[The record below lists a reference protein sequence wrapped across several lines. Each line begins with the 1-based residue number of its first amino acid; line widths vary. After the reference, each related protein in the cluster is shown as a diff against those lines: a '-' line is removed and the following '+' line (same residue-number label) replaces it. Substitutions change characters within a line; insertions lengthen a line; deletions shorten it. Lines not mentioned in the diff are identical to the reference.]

1 LAAFGRADKSAGSP
15 NQRLCV
21 PAKHCSECGTIKT
34 WGGVLRVRHLTD
46 RRSVKKLLVHNQDDV
61 LALPIIPASEDN
73 PKGMHNRFRL
83 REYQMQL
90 VDKDTIPDV
99 TKAGQ
104 YLMVNL
110 NVVKIGAF

>member
-1 LAAFGRADKSAGSP
+1 MCARKALFWVRDY
-15 NQRLCV
+15 Q
-21 PAKHCSECGTIKT
+21 T
-34 WGGVLRVRHLTD
+34 WGGFTGATPD
-46 RRSVKKLLVHNQDDV
+46 RSPIRKKLLVHNQDDV

-90 VDKDTIPDV
+90 VDKATIPDI
-99 TKAGQ
+99 TRAGQ